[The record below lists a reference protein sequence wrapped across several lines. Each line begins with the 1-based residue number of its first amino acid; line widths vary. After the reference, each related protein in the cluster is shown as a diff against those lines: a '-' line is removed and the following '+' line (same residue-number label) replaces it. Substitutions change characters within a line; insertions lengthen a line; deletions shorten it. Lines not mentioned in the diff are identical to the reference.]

1 MIDMEVSME
10 GNGPS
15 QVHQQVPSSPGLDA
29 NVIIEINESNKM
41 TPQGL
46 CRRLVSAH
54 QEMEVIDEILTSAK
68 KSDFQNDYL
77 ELNAN
82 LSKKKEY
89 LLKWVSRFGICP
101 IAECKIHH
109 ADLKPNQSKT
119 TTKRAASEI
128 SSHNDQANSSKDFK
142 KPNRKHTAKANF
154 ISARP
159 HHNDVIWGFFLRVKL
174 TDMGTIDV
182 RTLKLLWLGDGKNS
196 I

>member
-1 MIDMEVSME
+1 
-10 GNGPS
+10 
-15 QVHQQVPSSPGLDA
+15 
-29 NVIIEINESNKM
+29 
-41 TPQGL
+41 
-46 CRRLVSAH
+46 
-54 QEMEVIDEILTSAK
+54 MEVIDEILTSAK

-154 ISARP
+154 ISVLGVFYRYIESLQTKEARQ
-159 HHNDVIWGFFLRVKL
+159 
-174 TDMGTIDV
+174 
-182 RTLKLLWLGDGKNS
+182 S
-196 I
+196 

>member
-1 MIDMEVSME
+1 MEVSME

-29 NVIIEINESNKM
+29 NVIIEINETNKM

-46 CRRLVSAH
+46 RRRLISVH

-89 LLKWVSRFGICP
+89 LLKCVSRFGICP

-154 ISARP
+154 ISDFHPILYSNRQMLRSTK
-159 HHNDVIWGFFLRVKL
+159 HSFLNLQVPKEASFM
-174 TDMGTIDV
+174 TDLV
-182 RTLKLLWLGDGKNS
+182 
-196 I
+196 

>member
-1 MIDMEVSME
+1 
-10 GNGPS
+10 
-15 QVHQQVPSSPGLDA
+15 
-29 NVIIEINESNKM
+29 M

-101 IAECKIHH
+101 IAECKIRH

-154 ISARP
+154 ISDQGDP
-159 HHNDVIWGFFLRVKL
+159 
-174 TDMGTIDV
+174 
-182 RTLKLLWLGDGKNS
+182 TL
-196 I
+196 